1 VRVKLFQIEEPDGGP
16 ADPSASGAAIG
27 IDASGVLV
35 EVAISVGG
43 NALILADR
51 EGFERALPV
60 PGHLAGTTDWPEV
73 LEAARMRA
81 ERALARPVTHA
92 VIVLARSADA
102 GIAERLHAVA
112 EQAGLGVLRLAV
124 NTELP
129 AAAALALAAAILA
142 EDLAPRPD

>member
-1 VRVKLFQIEEPDGGP
+1 VKLFQIEEPDGGP

-27 IDASGVLV
+27 IDASGAQI
-35 EVAISVGG
+35 EVAVSVGG

-51 EGFERALPV
+51 EGFERVLPV
-60 PGHLAGTTDWPEV
+60 PGNLAGTTEWLEV

-92 VIVLARSADA
+92 VLVLARGADA
-102 GIAERLHAVA
+102 GLAERLREVA
-112 EQAGLGVLRLAV
+112 EQAGLGLLRLAM
-124 NTELP
+124 NTQLP
-129 AAAALALAAAILA
+129 AATAPALAAAILA

>member
-1 VRVKLFQIEEPDGGP
+1 MKLFQIEEPDGEP
-16 ADPSASGAAIG
+16 ANPSAAGAAIG
-27 IDASGVLV
+27 IDASGPLV

-60 PGHLAGTTDWPEV
+60 PGNLAGTTEWQEV

-92 VIVLARSADA
+92 VIVLARAIEA
-102 GIAERLHAVA
+102 GIASQTANLV
-112 EQAGLGVLRLAV
+112 
-124 NTELP
+124 ELIVGP
-129 AAAALALAAAILA
+129 GEAL
-142 EDLAPRPD
+142 

>member
-1 VRVKLFQIEEPDGGP
+1 VKLFQIEEPDGGP

-27 IDASGVLV
+27 IDASGPLV

-51 EGFERALPV
+51 EGFERVLPV
-60 PGHLAGTTDWPEV
+60 PGNSARTTDWQDV

-102 GIAERLHAVA
+102 GIAERLHEVA

-129 AAAALALAAAILA
+129 AAAAPALAAAILA

>member
-1 VRVKLFQIEEPDGGP
+1 MKLFQIEEPDGGP

-27 IDASGVLV
+27 IDASGPLV

-43 NALILADR
+43 NALILSDR
-51 EGFERALPV
+51 EGFERVLPV
-60 PGHLAGTTDWPEV
+60 PGSSAGTAEWQEV

-92 VIVLARSADA
+92 VIVVARAIEA
-102 GIAERLHAVA
+102 GIAGRLHEIA

-129 AAAALALAAAILA
+129 ATAAPALAAAILA